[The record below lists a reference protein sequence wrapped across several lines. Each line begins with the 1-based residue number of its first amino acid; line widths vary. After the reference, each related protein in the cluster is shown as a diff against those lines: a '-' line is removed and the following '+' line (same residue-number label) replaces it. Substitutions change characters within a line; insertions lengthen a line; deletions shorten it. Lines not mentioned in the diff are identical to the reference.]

1 MKEWLQRFRNT
12 GTLIALVGA
21 IGIVLQ
27 QFGIKVD
34 MTWLN
39 NTITAIC
46 TVLVILG
53 IANDPKTN
61 GLDVPTNKK
70 QDDKK

>member
-39 NTITAIC
+39 NTITAI
-46 TVLVILG
+46 V
-53 IANDPKTN
+53 
-61 GLDVPTNKK
+61 
-70 QDDKK
+70 QF

>member
-70 QDDKK
+70 QDDEK

>member
-61 GLDVPTNKK
+61 GLDIPTNKK
-70 QDDKK
+70 QDDEK